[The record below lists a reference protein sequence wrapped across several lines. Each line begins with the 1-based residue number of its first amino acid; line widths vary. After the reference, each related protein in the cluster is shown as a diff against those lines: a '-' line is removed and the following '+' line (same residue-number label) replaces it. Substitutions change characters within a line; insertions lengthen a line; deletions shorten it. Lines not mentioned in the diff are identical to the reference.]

1 MISSNE
7 IHKKATNQY
16 FRFIETWFKKTS
28 FFPLD
33 IPANKQA
40 IGNFANLQNEIND
53 LLKNSKQNKN
63 FGYNIELNQVNTK
76 KYGIQSLPSRIWFE
90 TQIDFLKFIDKQN
103 EFEKLQKN
111 IEIIESRILQLTN
124 WSINSYK
131 KVIKYQDV
139 WNEILLVCKY
149 FLENPKPNLYI
160 RELPITLETKFVEN
174 HKPII
179 SELLEILIPEY
190 INSNESLF
198 EKRFNLKYAEPL
210 VRFLI
215 LDEEIA
221 SQFFNGLKDISIPT
235 KDFTSLQLPVKRC
248 IIIENKT
255 TIYPFLTLPPLKNT
269 IAIYGGGYNVAT
281 QKNINWLNETDIL
294 YWGDIDAQGFEILS
308 QVRTFYRHTKSI
320 LMDIETL
327 STFNN
332 YAVEG
337 TLSNI
342 KATLNLTQ
350 TEYKVYNQIKAMN
363 IRLEQEKI
371 HFEFV
376 NKLIK
381 EKCS

>member
-308 QVRTFYRHTKSI
+308 QVRTYYPHTKSI

>member
-16 FRFIETWFKKTS
+16 FRFIETRFNKTS

-308 QVRTFYRHTKSI
+308 QVRTYYPHTKSI